1 MSAPGRDCS
10 SPRTRRRRSCASS
23 TLALSKT
30 LDLPWLQERF
40 RAVGEEV
47 ATPER
52 RSAEYFRKFVGDEIA
67 RWSGP
72 IKASGVT
79 VE

>member
-1 MSAPGRDCS
+1 M
-10 SPRTRRRRSCASS
+10 
-23 TLALSKT
+23 
-30 LDLPWLQERF
+30 
-40 RAVGEEV
+40 
-47 ATPER
+47 ATTAKR
-52 RSAEYFRKFVGDEIA
+52 RSAEYFRALVGDEIA